1 MICNLQHAN
10 SIIKKEKLEI
20 LVVSYGG
27 CCSNTLINALEK
39 NGYKCR
45 TAITRTILGHCPLYV
60 KCDIPVIYVY
70 KNPILAFMSMKRR
83 GERLWAKNQ
92 KKLSNNQNVKLS
104 DDTLLQ
110 LMIRQ
115 FYSWT
120 SHKQDNILFI
130 RSEEIFS
137 DNIVNKLSRFLKRK
151 VKDFPILYKEP
162 SSSIDN
168 ISKKYNH
175 LFKKY
180 KTEIDHINSFN
191 TYEN

>member
-10 SIIKKEKLEI
+10 NIIKKEKLEI

-27 CCSNTLINALEK
+27 CCSNTLINALEN

-45 TAITRTILGHCPLYV
+45 TDITRTILGHCPLYV

-83 GERLWAKNQ
+83 GERIWATNQ
-92 KKLSNNQNVKLS
+92 KKISNNQNVKLS

-110 LMIRQ
+110 LMFRQ

-151 VKDFPILYKEP
+151 VKDFPIPYKEP

-168 ISKKYNH
+168 ISKEYNH

-191 TYEN
+191 TDEN